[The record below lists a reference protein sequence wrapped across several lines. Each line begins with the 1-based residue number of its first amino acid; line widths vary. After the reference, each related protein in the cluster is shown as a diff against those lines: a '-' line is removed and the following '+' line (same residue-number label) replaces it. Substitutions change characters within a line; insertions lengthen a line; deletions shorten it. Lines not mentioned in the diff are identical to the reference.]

1 LDFYFGTIQPYERGN
16 RNQQFK
22 KISMENHEWMDNGG
36 IENTHLRSG
45 SKGIPRKS
53 QKRQFQ

>member
-1 LDFYFGTIQPYERGN
+1 
-16 RNQQFK
+16 
-22 KISMENHEWMDNGG
+22 MDNGG

-45 SKGIPRKS
+45 SKGIPRKT